1 MPEPSDY
8 RLDDSR
14 RLTGGNLY
22 WDRPSAIIDV
32 SIEGDPAPVVAAWE
46 AAVAEWLACV
56 GYEDEKTTFRLF
68 DGGASLLVSAPI
80 DVLYSM
86 CELNELAWATAIATM
101 CGTEAPDRFPATFS
115 RPVSAV
121 DDGTWWAV

>member
-1 MPEPSDY
+1 MPEPSEY

-32 SIEGDPAPVVAAWE
+32 SIKGGPAPIVKAWE
-46 AAVAEWLACV
+46 AAVADWLTCV
-56 GYEDEKTTFRLF
+56 GYEDEQTTYRLF
-68 DGGASLLVSAPI
+68 DGGASLLISAPI

-86 CELNELAWATAIATM
+86 CELNELAWAT
-101 CGTEAPDRFPATFS
+101 
-115 RPVSAV
+115 
-121 DDGTWWAV
+121 